1 MKKFYIVRHG
11 WNSANQPSR
20 GASARPQNTFES
32 RLDQLVAVV
41 EADSLESARSAFAG
55 TVYNN
60 QHIWITSNPRAKPGL
75 VDAIRQFEGNYGS

>member
-32 RLDQLVAVV
+32 RLDQLVALDGETGGFDCGSLAQNITEVIQAQGFETDGYSLQNV
-41 EADSLESARSAFAG
+41 ENE
-55 TVYNN
+55 
-60 QHIWITSNPRAKPGL
+60 
-75 VDAIRQFEGNYGS
+75 